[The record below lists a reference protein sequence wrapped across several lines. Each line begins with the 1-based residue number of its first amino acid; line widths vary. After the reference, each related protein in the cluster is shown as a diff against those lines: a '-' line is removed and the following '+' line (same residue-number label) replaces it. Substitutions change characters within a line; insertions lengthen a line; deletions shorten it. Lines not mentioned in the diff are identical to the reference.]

1 MDLTDILLGDQLFK
15 NCSKEQVKA
24 FLSRTFYRLR
34 RRPYDC
40 YVAYMGDA
48 CNDIIMLVEGTVY
61 TSMVSDKKEVVIE
74 TIQAPS
80 MLAPA
85 FIYGG
90 KNSFPV
96 NVITKTSCTFLY
108 INKALFLQLLSN
120 DSTVMTNFIRILS
133 DRCFR
138 LSKRVHKDNLY
149 SLKERAIDYINKVG
163 AINNINWASRQ
174 LGVARPSLS
183 RVISELRKEGA
194 VMNTPEGIIL
204 KKE

>member
-85 FIYGG
+85 FIYGEKKFIPCQCHYQNELHFFIHKQG
-90 KNSFPV
+90 S
-96 NVITKTSCTFLY
+96 
-108 INKALFLQLLSN
+108 LFAAFEQ
-120 DSTVMTNFIRILS
+120 
-133 DRCFR
+133 
-138 LSKRVHKDNLY
+138 
-149 SLKERAIDYINKVG
+149 
-163 AINNINWASRQ
+163 
-174 LGVARPSLS
+174 
-183 RVISELRKEGA
+183 
-194 VMNTPEGIIL
+194 
-204 KKE
+204 

>member
-34 RRPYDC
+34 RRSYDC

-85 FIYGG
+85 FIYGE
-90 KNSFPV
+90 KIHSLSMSSP
-96 NVITKTSCTFLY
+96 KRA
-108 INKALFLQLLSN
+108 ALF
-120 DSTVMTNFIRILS
+120 I
-133 DRCFR
+133 
-138 LSKRVHKDNLY
+138 HKQG
-149 SLKERAIDYINKVG
+149 SLFAAFE
-163 AINNINWASRQ
+163 Q
-174 LGVARPSLS
+174 
-183 RVISELRKEGA
+183 
-194 VMNTPEGIIL
+194 
-204 KKE
+204 